1 MTARFRLFIPALL
14 AVMLFGASS
23 VVAQTPTIGYTD
35 YELILVQM
43 PEFRQVQAQLQERA
57 DADQQELLALQADI
71 QQRLETKGEELEN
84 RFQSSQGPVTDEAR
98 QRMYQ
103 ELQEEGFEYEAELR
117 QELEQA
123 RQERI
128 QGLSRLEAEL
138 MAPLYD
144 RLQIA
149 INAVA
154 EQRGLSI
161 VLSSRLASE
170 PVLLYAGPGALDIT
184 SEVMSHLGLSM
195 QAD

>member
-1 MTARFRLFIPALL
+1 MIVRLRFYTLAL
-14 AVMLFGASS
+14 AATMLFGASFA
-23 VVAQTPTIGYTD
+23 VAQNPTIGYTD

-57 DADQQELLALQADI
+57 DSDQQELITLQADI
-71 QQRLETKGEELEN
+71 QQRLETKGDELES
-84 RFQSSQGPVTDEAR
+84 RFQSAQGPLTDDAR

-103 ELQEEGFEYEAELR
+103 ELQQEGFQYEAELR

-123 RQERI
+123 RQQRI

-144 RLQIA
+144 RLQLA

-154 EQRGLSI
+154 EQRGLAI
-161 VLSSRLASE
+161 VISSRLAGE
-170 PVLLYAGPGALDIT
+170 PVLLYAGDGAVDIT
-184 SEVMSHLGLSM
+184 AYVMSHLGLSM
-195 QAD
+195 QTD